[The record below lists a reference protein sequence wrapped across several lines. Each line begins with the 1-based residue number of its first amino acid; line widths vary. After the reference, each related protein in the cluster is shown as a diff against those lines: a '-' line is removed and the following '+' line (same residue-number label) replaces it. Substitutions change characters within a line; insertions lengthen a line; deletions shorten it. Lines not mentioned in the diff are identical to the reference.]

1 MNRVSMWRVMRAMRS
16 DFHSLGPLTGNT
28 LPRVVQVYGIWSGL
42 SCFIVTNEYVYIVCL
57 GLSIDYAANELW
69 WIAKQNETYQILFCK
84 LGSLQMS
91 SPCNETIFLRH
102 DSDFSLLT
110 AITVD
115 DGVVYYAQG
124 SHNPS
129 LESVGKDGRNHR
141 IIREYT
147 PGVTALK
154 IYRRNRLARGTDL
167 FLKRFGNLRCFQW
180 HRLLF

>member
-1 MNRVSMWRVMRAMRS
+1 MQYNSSRLDVLVVRAVWN
-16 DFHSLGPLTGNT
+16 DFYSLGPLTENT
-28 LPRVVQVYGIWSGL
+28 LPRVMHVYGVWSIL
-42 SCFIVTNEYVYIVCL
+42 SCFIVTNEYVDIVCL

-69 WIAKQNETYQILFCK
+69 WIAKQNETYQILFCR

-91 SPCNETIFLRH
+91 SPCNETFFLQH
-102 DSDFSLLT
+102 DSDFGLIT

-115 DGVVYYAQG
+115 DGVIYYAQG
-124 SHNPS
+124 SQNPS

-154 IYRRNRLARGTDL
+154 IYRRNRLTG
-167 FLKRFGNLRCFQW
+167 GIN
-180 HRLLF
+180 LLF

>member
-1 MNRVSMWRVMRAMRS
+1 M
-16 DFHSLGPLTGNT
+16 
-28 LPRVVQVYGIWSGL
+28 QVYGIWSPL

-91 SPCNETIFLRH
+91 SPCNETIFLPH
-102 DSDFSLLT
+102 NLDYFSFLT

-115 DGVVYYAQG
+115 DGVIYYADGIQ
-124 SHNPS
+124 NPS
-129 LESVGKDGRNHR
+129 LESIGRDGTNHR

-154 IYRRNRLARGTDL
+154 IYRRNRLAGGINFFIEASLKPPL
-167 FLKRFGNLRCFQW
+167 FLMASPPFLAMLCNYNLKN
-180 HRLLF
+180 LS